1 MGVLLKLFDSVLFV
15 FLFVHAMA
23 PPLIGA
29 QLLLPGALFPD
40 VLVDFKELYVRLS
53 GDYLMAEAP
62 PFFVGLLWLEL
73 LLQWPLT
80 VFNLYAIWAAKSW
93 LHTTC
98 LIYGVSLFSAMVA
111 IAAELIGSQRASGLL
126 LKLYLPFLGL
136 GVLATLRGLL
146 PRCSKATPTGH
157 DVGPSIA
164 GKKKV

>member
-1 MGVLLKLFDSVLFV
+1 MKEISRSQRLSHCPFPAEKKMGVLLKLFDSVLFV
-15 FLFVHAMA
+15 SFFVHAMA

-40 VLVDFKELYVRLS
+40 VLIDFKEMYIRLS
-53 GDYLMAEAP
+53 GDYLMAETP

-98 LIYGVSLFSAMVA
+98 LIYGVSLFSAMVFYFSPK
-111 IAAELIGSQRASGLL
+111 II
-126 LKLYLPFLGL
+126 
-136 GVLATLRGLL
+136 
-146 PRCSKATPTGH
+146 
-157 DVGPSIA
+157 
-164 GKKKV
+164 